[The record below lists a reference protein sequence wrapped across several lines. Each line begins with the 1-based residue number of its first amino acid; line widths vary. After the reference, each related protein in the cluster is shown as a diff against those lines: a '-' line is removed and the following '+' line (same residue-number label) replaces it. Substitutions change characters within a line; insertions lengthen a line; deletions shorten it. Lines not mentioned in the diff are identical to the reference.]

1 MKSHTFWITLLLAA
15 VLSFPAGMAFGQWRD
30 KEIESA
36 NVALA
41 KNETKANILVLASLQ
56 FQEGVDYLKAN
67 DYEKAIDNI
76 QAAVWNLEDTKWGIS
91 DTDSLF
97 VDARYGLSFALVQN
111 NNGYEALLVL
121 DKLLESNPGFGK
133 GRYLLGLTLLNLPGQ
148 DNVDRGMDVLRQL
161 AVDGNTPYNQWGEK
175 AATRAAYNHSTLT
188 HSQGNADGAMGVLG
202 NVTNEIGSNKGAS
215 GDENSKVQYAQ
226 GIYALDSGDTE
237 GGVEKLEALHADDS
251 GFQLE
256 NSVTLTGIL
265 SNAYYQAGVG
275 QLEAGGDSGA
285 QAALDSFTKSGD
297 LGGSS
302 ENDLR
307 HGIAIAH
314 TLLGDLD
321 SADSVLRELANSD
334 PDYYNRIKMQ

>member
-1 MKSHTFWITLLLAA
+1 MKSHTLWITLLLAA

-30 KEIESA
+30 KEIEAA

-41 KNETKANILVLASLQ
+41 KNETKSNLITLATLQ

-67 DYEKAIDNI
+67 DYAKAIDNI
-76 QAAVWNLEDTKWGIS
+76 QAAVWNLEDTKWGVS
-91 DTDSLF
+91 DSDSTF
-97 VDARYGLSFALVQN
+97 VDARYGLAYALALN

-121 DKLLESNPGFGK
+121 DKVVESNPGFGK
-133 GRYLLGLTLLNLPGQ
+133 GRYLLGITLLNLPGQ

-161 AVDGNTPYNQWGEK
+161 AVDGNSPYNEWAER

-202 NVTNEIGSNKGAS
+202 KVTDEIGSDKGAS

-226 GIYALDSGDTE
+226 AIYALDSGDTQ
-237 GGVEKLEALHADDS
+237 GGVEKLESLHSNDS

-256 NSVTLTGIL
+256 NSVTLSGIL
-265 SNAYYQAGVG
+265 SNAYYQAGVA

-285 QAALDSFTKSGD
+285 NAALEMFTKSGD

-334 PDYYNRIKMQ
+334 PDYYNRIKAQ